1 MDGCFCWARS
11 EASQSEGS
19 PRALGR
25 RKPGAAR
32 CHVCGPAERGR
43 APALAAAASQAR
55 GAGWRPRGPE
65 VGPGCGAAMAALLR
79 VVLLSAVLGCAAAA
93 LIPAADVKVEVLQKP
108 FICHRRTKWGDM
120 MLVHYEGYLERDG
133 SMFHST
139 HKHNNGQPMWFTL
152 GIREAIKGWDKGLK
166 DMCVGEKRKLTI
178 PPALAYGKEGKG
190 KIPPE
195 STLIF
200 NIDLLEIRNGP
211 RSHESFQEMDLN
223 DDWKLSKQEV
233 KIYLKKEFERHGAV
247 VNDTQHDALVEDIF
261 DKEDEDSDGFISARE
276 FTYKHDEL

>member
-1 MDGCFCWARS
+1 MGGGFSRARPD
-11 EASQSEGS
+11 ASQSEG
-19 PRALGR
+19 ALGDLDR
-25 RKPGAAR
+25 RESG
-32 CHVCGPAERGR
+32 V
-43 APALAAAASQAR
+43 LNAAATSDRPIDRLGLRLRLRLRDGGPVSR
-55 GAGWRPRGPE
+55 GE
-65 VGPGCGAAMAALLR
+65 VAAMAAALLR
-79 VVLLSAVLGCAAAA
+79 SALLCAALGCAGAA
-93 LIPAADVKVEVLQKP
+93 LIPPADVKVEVLHKP
-108 FICHRRTKWGDM
+108 FICHRKTKWGDM

-152 GIREAIKGWDKGLK
+152 GIREAIKGWDRGLK

-233 KIYLKKEFERHGAV
+233 KIYLKKEFEKHGAV

>member
-1 MDGCFCWARS
+1 M
-11 EASQSEGS
+11 
-19 PRALGR
+19 
-25 RKPGAAR
+25 
-32 CHVCGPAERGR
+32 
-43 APALAAAASQAR
+43 AAALR
-55 GAGWRPRGPE
+55 
-65 VGPGCGAAMAALLR
+65 AALLG
-79 VVLLSAVLGCAAAA
+79 AALGCAAAA

-108 FICHRRTKWGDM
+108 FLCHRKTKWGDM

-233 KIYLKKEFERHGAV
+233 KIYLKKEFEKHGAV